1 MGNVKVFEP
10 AENFCTI
17 LYNTL
22 KVKSVMTLQLNR
34 ALNKYRNLDNQIK
47 ISLRILLRHL
57 SHPATIDWAIQ
68 RIVYPY

>member
-1 MGNVKVFEP
+1 MGDVKVFEL

-22 KVKSVMTLQLNR
+22 KVRSVMTLQLNR

-57 SHPATIDWAIQ
+57 SQPATV
-68 RIVYPY
+68 VYPY